1 MTLAELKIECLRI
14 IFANADEILYP
25 ENLFEYETSEQYGD
39 YLANMTGAINR
50 CFSTLENKRVL
61 PVKAFTLSAS
71 SVVASRRIRV
81 DTKQMASDFF
91 DVDRI
96 IGESEYMYKGNV
108 NYWMEGDILVIE
120 NDNLD
125 YTVLY
130 YPSLPRIKSTTSGDM
145 EIPVPDNI
153 AAYIPYYVKGDIYRE
168 DEPNEAAEARNWF
181 EQAISELEGK
191 KEQYQGTVESIY
203 SQTE

>member
-25 ENLFEYETSEQYGD
+25 DRLSEYETDEQYRD

-61 PVKAFTLSAS
+61 PVKTFLIESS
-71 SVVASRRIRV
+71 SVVASRRIRI
-81 DTKQMASDFF
+81 DMKQAVSDFF
-91 DVDRI
+91 DIDRV
-96 IGESEYMYKGNV
+96 IGESDYTYKSNV
-108 NYWMEGDILVIE
+108 DFWMAGDLLIVPNE
-120 NDNLD
+120 NLD

-130 YPSLPRIKSTTSGDM
+130 YPTLPRIKSTTSGDM

-191 KEQYQGTVESIY
+191 REQYQGTVESIY

>member
-14 IFANADEILYP
+14 IFANADEMLYP
-25 ENLFEYETSEQYGD
+25 DKLFEYETSEQYGD

-61 PVKAFTLSAS
+61 PVKSIALEPPSAL
-71 SVVASRRIRV
+71 ASRHIRYDMDDVV
-81 DTKQMASDFF
+81 DDFF
-91 DVDRI
+91 DVDRV
-96 IGESEYMYKGNV
+96 IGESDGAYYPALD
-108 NYWMEGDILVIE
+108 YWMEGNTLVLW
-120 NDNLD
+120 NNGLD
-125 YTVLY
+125 VTVLY
-130 YPSLPRIKSTTSGDM
+130 RPSLPRVKSTDNDM
-145 EIPVPDNI
+145 VLPIPDNI
-153 AAYIPYYVKGDIYRE
+153 AAYIPYCVKGDIYRD

-191 KEQYQGTVESIY
+191 KEQYQGTVETIY